1 MLAIRNS
8 EYNITVACV
17 QFQLDIHVVRCAFFF
32 NLKTSIFSDVTNFRQ
47 LPIFVLDT

>member
-1 MLAIRNS
+1 MLAISNS
-8 EYNITVACV
+8 EYNIRVACV
-17 QFQLDIHVVRCAFFF
+17 QFQLDIVRCAGFF